1 MGGRSYIPRPAHAA
15 RARCPLLVFSDEQRA
30 MGLVV
35 DEIVDIVQD
44 RLDVELISETAGLL
58 GSAVIKGQATEIID
72 IGHFLPLAF
81 GDWHNRKL
89 PGEDKALRRALLID
103 DSPFFRNMLAP
114 VVKAAGYAV
123 TTAASAGEALAVLE
137 SGERFQFVIT
147 DIEMPG
153 MDGFDLASALRANP
167 STAQLPIVGLSS
179 MLSPLAIERGKSVG
193 LRDCVAKFDRCGL
206 LAALKAQA
214 ADARCARRA

>member
-1 MGGRSYIPRPAHAA
+1 MPLVPAAPDA
-15 RARCPLLVFSDEQRA
+15 IIKSNGTQALLVFSDEQRA

-81 GDWHNRKL
+81 GDWRNRKL
-89 PGEDKALRRALLID
+89 PGEDKSLRRALLID

-114 VVKAAGYAV
+114 VVKACLLY
-123 TTAASAGEALAVLE
+123 TS
-137 SGERFQFVIT
+137 
-147 DIEMPG
+147 
-153 MDGFDLASALRANP
+153 P
-167 STAQLPIVGLSS
+167 SP
-179 MLSPLAIERGKSVG
+179 
-193 LRDCVAKFDRCGL
+193 RDS
-206 LAALKAQA
+206 
-214 ADARCARRA
+214 

>member
-1 MGGRSYIPRPAHAA
+1 MPLVPAAPDA
-15 RARCPLLVFSDEQRA
+15 IIKSNGTQALLVFSDEQRA

-44 RLDVELISETAGLL
+44 RLDIELISENAGLL

-167 STAQLPIVGLSS
+167 WTAQLPIVGLSS